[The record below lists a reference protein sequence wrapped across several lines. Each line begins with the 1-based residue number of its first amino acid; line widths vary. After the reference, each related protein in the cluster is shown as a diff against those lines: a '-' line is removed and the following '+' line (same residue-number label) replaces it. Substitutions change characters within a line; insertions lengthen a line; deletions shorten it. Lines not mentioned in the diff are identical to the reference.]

1 MMPIIEQEIIGI
13 MIFMIET
20 DLRQDIIPVILCR
33 KFQNGQSNQVFNR
46 YRKQN
51 LVKNGIDLPLRQK

>member
-1 MMPIIEQEIIGI
+1 MMPIIEPEIIGI

-20 DLRQDIIPVILCR
+20 DLQQDIIPVILCR
-33 KFQNGQSNQVFNR
+33 KIQNGQSNQVFNR